1 MLHLGKTQDRC
12 VQTLCLFVLEKER
25 KEKEEDGE
33 MNRFIAFCPESFVE
47 GSGRKESGRR
57 AKMKLLRETEREGAG
72 SCT

>member
-1 MLHLGKTQDRC
+1 
-12 VQTLCLFVLEKER
+12 VLEKER